1 MATFPVLRA
10 LGARALGALAF
21 AAAAATLPSSA
32 SAQSGKWVATVS
44 QLRGAGGA
52 ADITIE
58 PRGDKNSRVRVA
70 LRNVNRDMRI
80 AWDIVNG
87 QCRDQGA
94 PIAPQATFT
103 QVQTMMDG
111 SGTVTANVPKL
122 ESGKLYYVRL
132 FDPQTSPT
140 DDNVWGCANIAEKP

>member
-1 MATFPVLRA
+1 MLTSSRPRSLVAIA
-10 LGARALGALAF
+10 AI
-21 AAAAATLPSSA
+21 AAAVALPSLA

-44 QLRGAGGA
+44 QIQTAGGS

-58 PRGDKNSRVRVA
+58 PRGEKYSRVKVS
-70 LRNVNRDMRI
+70 LRNIKRDMRL
-80 AWDIVNG
+80 AWDIVSG

-111 SGTVTANVPKL
+111 SGTATANVPKL
-122 ESGKLYYVRL
+122 EPGKLYYLRI
-132 FDPQTSPT
+132 FDPQTQPT
-140 DDNVWGCANIAEKP
+140 DNNVWGCANIAEKP

>member
-1 MATFPVLRA
+1 MPTFPVR
-10 LGARALGALAF
+10 RSLGALVLV
-21 AAAAATLPSSA
+21 AAALAAPASA

-44 QLRGAGGA
+44 PDPKRRRFGV

-80 AWDIVNG
+80 AWDIVSG

-94 PIAPQATFT
+94 PIAPQAAFT

-111 SGTVTANVPKL
+111 SGSATANVPKL
-122 ESGKLYYVRL
+122 ESGKLYYVRI

>member
-1 MATFPVLRA
+1 MLTFSGR
-10 LGARALGALAF
+10 RSLGALVFVMALS
-21 AAAAATLPSSA
+21 ALPANA
-32 SAQSGKWVATVS
+32 SAQTGKWVATVS
-44 QLRGAGGA
+44 QIQTAGGS

-58 PRGDKNSRVRVA
+58 PRGEKLSRVKVSM
-70 LRNVNRDMRI
+70 RNIKRDMRL
-80 AWDIVNG
+80 AWDIVAG

-111 SGTVTANVPKL
+111 SGTATANVPKL
-122 ESGKLYYVRL
+122 ESGKQYYVRI

-140 DDNVWGCANIAEKP
+140 DNNVWGCANIAEKP

>member
-1 MATFPVLRA
+1 MLTSSRPRSLVGIA
-10 LGARALGALAF
+10 ALA
-21 AAAAATLPSSA
+21 AAVALPSVA
-32 SAQSGKWVATVS
+32 SAQTGKWVATVS
-44 QLRGAGGA
+44 QIQTAGGS

-58 PRGDKNSRVRVA
+58 PRGEKLSRVKVS
-70 LRNVNRDMRI
+70 LRNIKRDMRL

-111 SGTVTANVPKL
+111 SGTATANVPKL
-122 ESGKLYYVRL
+122 ESGKMYYVRI

-140 DDNVWGCANIAEKP
+140 DNNVWGCANIAEKP

>member
-1 MATFPVLRA
+1 MLTFSGR
-10 LGARALGALAF
+10 RSLGALVFVVALS
-21 AAAAATLPSSA
+21 ALPANA
-32 SAQSGKWVATVS
+32 SAQTGKWVATVS
-44 QLRGAGGA
+44 QIQTAGGS

-58 PRGDKNSRVRVA
+58 PRGEKLSRVKVSM
-70 LRNVNRDMRI
+70 RNIKRDMRL
-80 AWDIVNG
+80 AWDIVAG

-111 SGTVTANVPKL
+111 SGTATANVPKL
-122 ESGKLYYVRL
+122 ESGKQYYVRI

-140 DDNVWGCANIAEKP
+140 DNNVWGCANIAEKP